1 MSTDA
6 YLGQSTDLVLGQ
18 EFLTWL
24 WFRSENNNSFDV
36 IDSDGKSGGTYML
49 SVGQRMVVQG
59 GEGEERET
67 ASISGAFSPLR
78 EARLGLATGKKV
90 TRALITLDKAGE
102 QWQLTLK
109 AEDFSIGALK
119 TPTVDKNDKEDDP
132 DALFFEKIYLIEA
145 GIDAVDHIYKYFLG
159 LRLSKEWIEESA
171 EIRTWIKARPAV

>member
-24 WFRSENNNSFDV
+24 WFRSETENTFEAPQEA
-36 IDSDGKSGGTYML
+36 GGGAFTI

-67 ASISGAFSPLR
+67 ATIAGAYSQLR
-78 EARLGLATGKKV
+78 EVRLGLATGKKV
-90 TRALITLDKAGE
+90 TRALVTLERGGE

-109 AEDFSIGALK
+109 AEDFCIGTLK
-119 TPTVDKNDKEDDP
+119 TPTVDKGDKDDDP
-132 DALFFEKIYLIEA
+132 DAIFFEKIHLIE
-145 GIDAVDHIYKYFLG
+145 ICLSTIDHIFAKFLKI
-159 LRLSKEWIEESA
+159 RLSPDWKQESA
-171 EIRTWIKARPAV
+171 ELRAWIKSSS